1 MKRLGIIFITGWL
14 IESESDEKQI
24 IPFMRFC
31 RKTRAMGTVIKTN
44 SPRAGESKS
53 GNDLRDEVNRMLDKF
68 FGDTPHTTEWATS
81 RSGRHGVVITYT
93 DFLSEGM
100 AKRMLEDVLPADVRF
115 VLKRA
120 YSDHVVSML
129 LLAEYK
135 KNKIGIVDCQ
145 EGSLTT
151 EPIWMFV
158 HRKLSLKEM
167 V

>member
-1 MKRLGIIFITGWL
+1 
-14 IESESDEKQI
+14 
-24 IPFMRFC
+24 
-31 RKTRAMGTVIKTN
+31 MGAVRKTN
-44 SPRAGESKS
+44 SHRAGESKS
-53 GNDLRDEVNRMLDKF
+53 VNDLRDEVNRMLDKF
-68 FGDTPHTTEWATS
+68 FAETPYTTEWVTS
-81 RSGRHGVVITYT
+81 RSGRQGVVITYM

-115 VLKRA
+115 VLKRT
-120 YSDHVVSML
+120 YSDQTISRL

-145 EGSLTT
+145 DGSLTT

-167 V
+167 I